1 MIANRDAQLMK
12 QHMIIETHFQVTQE
26 DDTNQNYQ
34 FRG

>member
-1 MIANRDAQLMK
+1 MK

-34 FRG
+34 FRGWCL